1 MPYSIPA
8 SPIVDF
14 RKRKRTNHQIA
25 ASTHGLARIRAGRAE
40 LPRAA
45 RRAAACTLDIVRCCP
60 AGVRARTSSAG
71 TAPGRDMRQMSPF
84 EHRITIKAMPPR
96 VPHNTPS
103 L

>member
-1 MPYSIPA
+1 M
-8 SPIVDF
+8 
-14 RKRKRTNHQIA
+14 KRTKHQIT
-25 ASTHGLARIRAGRAE
+25 SGTHGLARIRAGRAE

-71 TAPGRDMRQMSPF
+71 TAPGRDMRQMSPIENRTTF
-84 EHRITIKAMPPR
+84 KATPPR
-96 VPHNTPS
+96 VPHNTPI